1 MNGKLVMALFVAI
14 VLTSVIAV
22 SFARIAYAH
31 SDYEESGISRS
42 EDHYREMLDLHKQYF
57 NNEIS
62 FEEFNEEMNGEM
74 TEHYEDMPCNEGSG
88 MEGYNMMGMMR

>member
-1 MNGKLVMALFVAI
+1 MSGKLIMALFVAI
-14 VLTSVIAV
+14 VAASVIAV
-22 SFARIAYAH
+22 SLTASANPN
-31 SDYEESGISRS
+31 YEESKSFEF
-42 EDHYREMLDLHKQYF
+42 EDHHREMLDLHKQYF

-88 MEGYNMMGMMR
+88 MAGYNMMGMMW